1 MNDGANA
8 GAGRPGAAS
17 RMRLTVAVVLTL
29 LVILGV
35 SLVPPVRWDPGNGP
49 WHSDGLAIELGLEVV
64 LAGLLTWLTL
74 LRRRRPQ
81 CGWIAGRLRGWL
93 AILIPALMVACGV
106 ALLRYVSLPKSRLK
120 PKPPNPKPTATPAIH
135 KLARHPPPGWL
146 AIVTLTIVIVVL
158 AVLAAA
164 LIAAVIILRRRLRR
178 RARRHNRELP
188 ADEATIVREAVE
200 AGRSALA
207 GVSDARLA
215 IIACY
220 LAMEASLD
228 KAGATRGPAET
239 ADELLARSTSD
250 GLLHGA
256 PPARLTALFSEARF
270 SRHEVPG
277 GARTEALSAL
287 EEILADLESGA
298 AARREQQA
306 IQEVAP

>member
-17 RMRLTVAVVLTL
+17 KVRLAVVVVLTL

-35 SLVPPVRWDPGNGP
+35 AAVPPARWNPGHGP
-49 WHSDGLAIELGLEVV
+49 WHSDGTAIVLGLEAV
-64 LAGLLTWLTL
+64 LAGLLTWLTT

-93 AILIPALMVACGV
+93 SILIPALMVACGV
-106 ALLRYVSLPKSRLK
+106 ALLRYLSLPKTKGK
-120 PKPPNPKPTATPAIH
+120 PRQLVPRPTATP
-135 KLARHPPPGWL
+135 KLPKPGTGLPGWFSIITL
-146 AIVTLTIVIVVL
+146 ISAIVALAFLTAAIFVI
-158 AVLAAA
+158 
-164 LIAAVIILRRRLRR
+164 IMILRRRLRAPR
-178 RARRHNRELP
+178 RGPELP

-207 GVSDARLA
+207 GISDARLA

-220 LAMEASLD
+220 LAMETSLD

-239 ADELLARSTSD
+239 ADELLARSTSE

-256 PPARLTALFSEARF
+256 PPTRLTALFSEARF
-270 SRHEVPG
+270 SRHEVPAS
-277 GARTEALSAL
+277 ARTEALRAL
-287 EEILADLESGA
+287 EEILADLESGT
-298 AARREQQA
+298 AARRERQA
-306 IQEVAP
+306 AREVAP

>member
-1 MNDGANA
+1 VNDGANA

-17 RMRLTVAVVLTL
+17 KVRLAVVVVLTL

-35 SLVPPVRWDPGNGP
+35 ATVPPARWDPGHGP
-49 WHSDGLAIELGLEVV
+49 WHSDGTAIVLGLEAV

-93 AILIPALMVACGV
+93 SILIPALMVACGV
-106 ALLRYVSLPKSRLK
+106 ALLRYLSLPKPKNKHRQLIPTPSATPKL
-120 PKPPNPKPTATPAIH
+120 PKPGTG
-135 KLARHPPPGWL
+135 LPGWFSVITL
-146 AIVTLTIVIVVL
+146 ISAIVALVF
-158 AVLAAA
+158 LAAA
-164 LIAAVIILRRRLRR
+164 IFVVIIILRRRLRAPR
-178 RARRHNRELP
+178 RGPELP
-188 ADEATIVREAVE
+188 ADEATIIREAVE

-239 ADELLARSTSD
+239 ADELLARSTSE

-277 GARTEALSAL
+277 SARTEALQAL

-298 AARREQQA
+298 AARREQRA
-306 IQEVAP
+306 KQEVAP